1 MSLQGTKTDRKE
13 PKRLKGHKRVTAI
26 YKQQEPQVGR
36 TVWHEMLHQL
46 HDMPVEALTLLLVRC
61 GSAPAANRWPWRI
74 SKTRCTVFGKSAM
87 APQKAEGRLQHFSAW
102 LSTISY
108 NFGLSMEL
116 DSCHVRRSR
125 SIMAGVNLS
134 FHGSPNTALEN
145 SLVRSLSLSLSLYY
159 LHQFP
164 NASQHHDI
172 PPATAVVAEA
182 RPGGQ
187 SGGSKR

>member
-1 MSLQGTKTDRKE
+1 M
-13 PKRLKGHKRVTAI
+13 
-26 YKQQEPQVGR
+26 
-36 TVWHEMLHQL
+36 
-46 HDMPVEALTLLLVRC
+46 
-61 GSAPAANRWPWRI
+61 
-74 SKTRCTVFGKSAM
+74 FGKSAM

-145 SLVRSLSLSLSLYY
+145 SLVLSLSLSITCINFQT
-159 LHQFP
+159 LHNIMTSHLQRRSSLKQDLEA
-164 NASQHHDI
+164 NLGGRSGSTLVSITKSKTVHIDI
-172 PPATAVVAEA
+172 LTHSWKHRHTNTG
-182 RPGGQ
+182 RPYAILKY
-187 SGGSKR
+187 SKYKCVRV